1 MPARPPPKPWP
12 MKWIVI
18 AILVFVPIYTYLTV
32 HFRRSGRVYEPYA
45 EARDR
50 AMIERLLAA
59 GYRHRV
65 TISATRP
72 TEPLRASARA
82 PIGAA
87 PGGLPADLATALT
100 AVPLPPARVTHI
112 AAARETST
120 AQPYI
125 VDFTATLPDEKEEL
139 LDAQI
144 YVRED
149 QLVLVPNFERVPG
162 GLLVRSPETEV
173 RLTVPAGI
181 LPPGRYRVTLVATHE
196 SQTWALS
203 VK

>member
-18 AILVFVPIYTYLTV
+18 SILLFVPIYTYLTL
-32 HFRRSGRVYEPYA
+32 HFRRSGPAYEPW
-45 EARDR
+45 EEGHDR
-50 AMIERLLAA
+50 AMTERLLAA
-59 GYRHRV
+59 GYHRL
-65 TISATRP
+65 TIAATRP
-72 TEPLRASARA
+72 TELLPTSARA
-82 PIGAA
+82 SIVTA
-87 PGGLPADLATALT
+87 PGGLPADLASAFVV
-100 AVPLPPARVTHI
+100 APLPPARVTHI
-112 AAARETST
+112 VAARETSA

-144 YVRED
+144 YVRAGR
-149 QLVLVPNFERVPG
+149 LVLVPNFERVPV

-173 RLTVPAGI
+173 RITVPAGV
-181 LPPGRYRVTLVATHE
+181 LPPGHYRVMLVATHE

>member
-18 AILVFVPIYTYLTV
+18 AILLFVPIYTYLTL
-32 HFRRSGRVYEPYA
+32 HFRRSGPVYEPYA

-50 AMIERLLAA
+50 AMVERLLAA
-59 GYRHRV
+59 GYHRV
-65 TISATRP
+65 TIAATRP
-72 TEPLRASARA
+72 TETLRLSARA
-82 PIGAA
+82 PIQGAPA
-87 PGGLPADLATALT
+87 GLPADLATALT
-100 AVPLPPARVTHI
+100 AAPLPPTRATHI
-112 AAARETST
+112 IAARETN
-120 AQPYI
+120 AGQPYI

-144 YVRED
+144 YVREGR
-149 QLVLVPNFERVPG
+149 LVLVPNFERVPG
-162 GLLVRSPETEV
+162 GLLVRSPEMEV
-173 RLTVPAGI
+173 RLTVPAGVL
-181 LPPGRYRVTLVATHE
+181 LPGHYRVTLVATHE

>member
-1 MPARPPPKPWP
+1 MPARPQPKPWP

-18 AILVFVPIYTYLTV
+18 SILLFVPIYTYLTL
-32 HFRRSGRVYEPYA
+32 HFRRSGPVYEPYA

-50 AMIERLLAA
+50 AMTERLLAA
-59 GYRHRV
+59 GYRRV
-65 TISATRP
+65 TLAATRP
-72 TEPLRASARA
+72 TESLRISERA
-82 PIGAA
+82 TIMAA
-87 PGGLPADLATALT
+87 PGGLPSDLVTALT
-100 AVPLPPARVTHI
+100 AAPLPPARVTHLV
-112 AAARETST
+112 AARETSA
-120 AQPYI
+120 AQPYLI
-125 VDFTATLPDEKEEL
+125 DFTATLPDEKEEL

-149 QLVLVPNFERVPG
+149 RVVLVPNFERVPG

-181 LPPGRYRVTLVATHE
+181 LPPGHYHVTLIATHE
-196 SQTWALS
+196 SRTWALT

>member
-18 AILVFVPIYTYLTV
+18 AILLFVPIYTYLTL
-32 HFRRSGRVYEPYA
+32 HFRRSGAVYEPYA

-50 AMIERLLAA
+50 AMTERLLAA
-59 GYRHRV
+59 GYHRV
-65 TISATRP
+65 TLPATRP
-72 TEPLRASARA
+72 TELMPTAARA
-82 PIGAA
+82 AIMAV
-87 PGGLPADLATALT
+87 PGGLPADLTTALT
-100 AVPLPPARVTHI
+100 AAPLPPARVTHVV
-112 AAARETST
+112 AARETSA

-144 YVRED
+144 YVREGR
-149 QLVLVPNFERVPG
+149 LVLVPNFERVPG

-173 RLTVPAGI
+173 RLTVPAGV
-181 LPPGRYRVTLVATHE
+181 LPPGHYRVTLVATHE
-196 SQTWALS
+196 SQTWMLF

>member
-1 MPARPPPKPWP
+1 MSSRPPPKPWP

-18 AILVFVPIYTYLTV
+18 AILLFVPIYTYLTL
-32 HFRRSGRVYEPYA
+32 HFRRSGPVYEPYA

-50 AMIERLLAA
+50 AMTERLLAA
-59 GYRHRV
+59 GYHRV
-65 TISATRP
+65 TIAATRP
-72 TEPLRASARA
+72 TEPLRLSARA
-82 PIGAA
+82 PILGA

-100 AVPLPPARVTHI
+100 AAPLPPTRATHI
-112 AAARETST
+112 IAARETNT
-120 AQPYI
+120 VQPYI

-144 YVRED
+144 YVREGR
-149 QLVLVPNFERVPG
+149 LVLVPNFERVPG

-173 RLTVPAGI
+173 RLTVPASVL
-181 LPPGRYRVTLVATHE
+181 LPGHYRVTLVAAHE
-196 SQTWALS
+196 SQSWILL

>member
-1 MPARPPPKPWP
+1 

-18 AILVFVPIYTYLTV
+18 AILIFVPIYTYLTV

-59 GYRHRV
+59 GYRRV

-72 TEPLRASARA
+72 TEPMLASARA
-82 PIGAA
+82 PIEAA

-100 AVPLPPARVTHI
+100 AAPLPPARVTHI
-112 AAARETST
+112 IAARETST

-144 YVRED
+144 YVREGT
-149 QLVLVPNFERVPG
+149 LVLVPNFERVPG

-181 LPPGRYRVTLVATHE
+181 LPPGHYRLTLVATQE
-196 SQTWALS
+196 SLTWILF

>member
-18 AILVFVPIYTYLTV
+18 AILVFVPMYTYLTLRY
-32 HFRRSGRVYEPYA
+32 RRSGPVYEPYA

-50 AMIERLLAA
+50 AMTERLLAA
-59 GYRHRV
+59 GYRRV
-65 TISATRP
+65 TLAATRP
-72 TEPLRASARA
+72 TETLRISARA
-82 PIGAA
+82 PIVAA
-87 PGGLPADLATALT
+87 PGGLPADLVTALT

-112 AAARETST
+112 IAARETST

-144 YVRED
+144 YVREGR
-149 QLVLVPNFERVPG
+149 LVLVPNFERVPG

-173 RLTVPAGI
+173 RLTVPAGV
-181 LPPGRYRVTLVATHE
+181 LSPGHYHVTLVATQE
-196 SQTWALS
+196 SPTWMLF